1 MLKQPIHCCVFSAFR
16 FISAVGSPI
25 PVEKDLNPSQETI
38 DKLHSRYIEDVK
50 NLYEKYKE
58 QYHPTEKS
66 ELMIV

>member
-1 MLKQPIHCCVFSAFR
+1 MKQPIPCCVFSAFH
-16 FISAVGSPI
+16 FISTVGSPI
-25 PVEKDLNPSQETI
+25 PVEKVLNPSQETI

-50 NLYEKYKE
+50 NLYEKNKE